1 VRGVLSCA
9 VELADS
15 SPMPVGAHRN
25 PDGQSVAC
33 VDIAFPVVSLYGSA
47 AAMRRLAGAAT
58 KAADEAERL
67 PVQEHVVARPV
78 FRRSLA
84 FAEDAGEFPGR

>member
-1 VRGVLSCA
+1 VKGVLSCA
-9 VELADS
+9 VELADA

-25 PDGQSVAC
+25 PDGETVAC
-33 VDIAFPVVSLYGSA
+33 IDIAFPVVSVYGSA
-47 AAMRRLAGAAT
+47 AAMRRLARAAT

-67 PVQEHVVARPV
+67 PLAEATGARPV

-84 FAEDAGEFPGR
+84 FAEDAGELPGA

>member
-1 VRGVLSCA
+1 
-9 VELADS
+9 
-15 SPMPVGAHRN
+15 
-25 PDGQSVAC
+25 
-33 VDIAFPVVSLYGSA
+33 VVSLYGSA